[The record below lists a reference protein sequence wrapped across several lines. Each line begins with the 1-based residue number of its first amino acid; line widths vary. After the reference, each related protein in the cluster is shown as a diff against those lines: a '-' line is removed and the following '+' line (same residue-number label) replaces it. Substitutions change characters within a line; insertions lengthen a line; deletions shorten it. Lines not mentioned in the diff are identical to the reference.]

1 MRCQWYR
8 GQWNQGTQFF
18 LKIIIAAIPIAL
30 VGLFFEEQIEIIF
43 SGSSF
48 LVAAMLFLTGLLL
61 LLSHL
66 KITRKSNN
74 QKKIGYKESIG
85 IGLAQC
91 IAILP
96 GLSRSGATIAIGLLL
111 GCEKKRNNSLFFS
124 YFITSCFGSFCYQT
138 F

>member
-1 MRCQWYR
+1 MIRIVSGEVPNTLILYFFLVKEILRCQWYR

-48 LVAAMLFLTGLLL
+48 LVAAMLFLTGVLL

-74 QKKIGYKESIG
+74 QKKLSALIPLTPIP
-85 IGLAQC
+85 LTAQ
-91 IAILP
+91 
-96 GLSRSGATIAIGLLL
+96 
-111 GCEKKRNNSLFFS
+111 NLFH
-124 YFITSCFGSFCYQT
+124 
-138 F
+138 